1 MPERRIDFLTN
12 LSFLFWT
19 YIVIAIAVSLH
30 RYFLGEDHYG
40 NYLIFKNSFLHLFN
54 GKDLYAFY
62 PELKIDLFKY
72 SPTFAVLFSPFSIM
86 PDYVGLVLWNLLNA
100 MFLFFAIKM
109 IDVEEK
115 KKAFILWFIL
125 IELITSMQ
133 NYQSNALTVALII
146 LTFVMLERKKYL
158 LAGICIAV
166 GFYIKVFGVLGGLL
180 WFLYKGKGKF
190 VFSSVVA
197 LIVLLTLPLIFVSP
211 NAFIDIYKSWFHLL
225 STDASHE
232 LNHSVMSILKNWFG
246 FEMNKLLIQF
256 AGIILLLLPLMKW
269 KYFVR
274 QDGRTPSSSGEDKM
288 FRLLFLSS
296 ILVWAVIFNHK
307 AESATYIIAVTGC
320 AIWFFNSENSITNK
334 SLIIFLFILTILS
347 PTDLFPRIVRDNY
360 IVPYSLKAL
369 PCILIWIKIQYELL
383 SFRGRTAAAN

>member
-30 RYFLGEDHYG
+30 RYFLGEEHYG

-54 GKDLYAFY
+54 GKDLYALY

-115 KKAFILWFIL
+115 KKSFILWFIL

-146 LTFVMLERKKYL
+146 LTFVMMGRKKYL

-180 WFLYKGKGKF
+180 WFFYRGKGKF
-190 VFSSVVA
+190 VFSSVISVII
-197 LIVLLTLPLIFVSP
+197 LIALPLIFVSP
-211 NAFIDIYKSWFHLL
+211 NALVDIYKSWFHLL

-246 FEMNKLLIQF
+246 FEMNHLLIQF

-269 KYFVR
+269 KYF
-274 QDGRTPSSSGEDKM
+274 EDKM

-296 ILVWAVIFNHK
+296 ILVWTVIFNHK

-347 PTDLFPRIVRDNY
+347 PTDLFPKIVRDNY

-369 PCILIWIKIQYELL
+369 PCILIWIKIQYEMLT
-383 SFRGRTAAAN
+383 FRGRKEIMN